1 MSKHHWFTVILLAT
15 GLGTAQAHD
24 PLTDAINAA
33 YPPYRAVLFRTN
45 TQAQAESK
53 QALQQARAS
62 WQAVIEGH
70 GKHPPAPYDRD
81 PQVLATLTEVARV
94 YERADAQVQAGQL
107 AEAHETLEGAR
118 GLMAELR
125 RRNGVVTYSD
135 HMNAFHAEMEHTLAE
150 GKTLDTSPQRL
161 LPLMGRVGVL
171 DYLARRLRS
180 EAPPTLA
187 ADPAFAAALQAVEQ
201 SVRALRDA
209 LLTQEPTRI
218 RPALEQLKKPYAQM
232 FLRFG

>member
-1 MSKHHWFTVILLAT
+1 MSKHHWLTAILLAT
-15 GLGTAQAHD
+15 VGTAQAHD

-33 YPPYRAVLFRTN
+33 YPPYRAALFRTN
-45 TQAQAESK
+45 TQAQAEAK

-81 PQVLATLTEVARV
+81 PQVLATLTEVTRV

-201 SVRALRDA
+201 SVQALRDA
-209 LLTQEPTRI
+209 LLTQEPARI